1 MTAGLLAFSSKKELV
16 SMQSRKVG
24 VLLGGLSSEREVS
37 LRTGAAVLAA
47 LRERGH
53 DVLPI
58 YVDRDVD
65 VALRQE
71 RIDVAFIALH
81 GRWGEDGCIQGLLE
95 TLGIPYT
102 GSDVLASALAM
113 HKGKAKELFRLHNLP
128 TPSYYTLTDAD
139 AHDIAGVH
147 GDFGFPCVVKPIREG
162 SSVGIAICHS
172 EAELVPAIE
181 KALCF
186 DGEILVE
193 RLITGK
199 EVSVGILDDRALGA
213 VEIAP
218 RAGFYDYSNK
228 YTRGATDYFLP
239 PRLSPERYR
248 GVLAQALRAH
258 TALGCRGATRVDM
271 MVSDSGNEFILEVN
285 TLPGLTPTSL
295 LPKIADAAGISF
307 GELCEHML
315 AGATL
320 ATQRGR
326 GERRIVQRT
335 FIGDDRRDAV
345 VEHH

>member
-1 MTAGLLAFSSKKELV
+1 
-16 SMQSRKVG
+16 MQSRKIG

-37 LRTGAAVLAA
+37 LRTGEAVLAA
-47 LRERGH
+47 LRGRGH
-53 DVLPI
+53 DATPI

-71 RIDVAFIALH
+71 RIDVAFVALH

-102 GSDVLASALAM
+102 GSDVMASALAM

-128 TPSYYTLTDAD
+128 TPAYYTITGDEAIDLE
-139 AHDIAGVH
+139 GVH

-162 SSVGIAICHS
+162 SSVGVAIC
-172 EAELVPAIE
+172 ERFEQLGPAVE
-181 KALCF
+181 RALCF
-186 DGEILVE
+186 DDDILVE
-193 RLITGK
+193 RFISGK
-199 EVSVGILDDRALGA
+199 EVSVAILDERALGA

-218 RAGFYDYSNK
+218 RDGFYDYANK
-228 YTRGATDYFLP
+228 YTRGATHYFIP

-248 GVLAQALRAH
+248 GILAQALRAH

-271 MVSDSGNEFILEVN
+271 MVSESGNEFVLEVN
-285 TLPGLTPTSL
+285 TVPGLTPTSL
-295 LPKIADAAGISF
+295 LPKIAEAAGISF

-315 AGATL
+315 AGARL

-326 GERRIVQRT
+326 GERRILQRA
-335 FIGDDRRDAV
+335 FVGDERREAV
-345 VEHH
+345 IEHH